1 MKTELGFLKR
11 KEPFTY
17 MGKEYKAVGIDPNK
31 SVNSILCMDKDDSRI
46 WLDVA
51 TPVEVFPMS
60 DQDAADLLYRNRSV
74 FMHDREMLLAIDTA
88 VAALKGTKAKWKAKD
103 FHTCYCDNCNFEFDI
118 MKCEFMENMKH
129 CPNCGADMQGDS

>member
-11 KEPFTY
+11 NDPFTH
-17 MGKEYKAVGIDPNK
+17 MGKVYKAIGIDPNK
-31 SVNSILCMDKDDSRI
+31 SVNCILCADKDNSRI

-60 DQDAADLLYRNRSV
+60 DQDAA
-74 FMHDREMLLAIDTA
+74 
-88 VAALKGTKAKWKAKD
+88 LKGIKAKWKAKD